1 LIQTTKQGETKM
13 TSEAM
18 SILMAEID
26 AEIAKNSISL
36 SVFCKTEEMTEIDVE
51 LKCRK
56 SGGLEYM
63 MIPVVPEV
71 VPEVV
76 EDADAMPKCFGNPKS
91 LKRCYACEYEDDCRD
106 DRESKLAIK
115 SKSLVN
121 VELIDVVTEII
132 EIEATPE
139 AVPEATTE
147 AVPQKKEKAIS
158 LEIAFST
165 EFDVSGFRPKRRP
178 LAVLVAEK
186 IAEKKPNEFKQIREI
201 CLHEWRLFYK
211 NEPTYFAVQEF
222 TRQILIKIF
231 SSEILDWENK
241 NKTPK
246 IINWK

>member
-1 LIQTTKQGETKM
+1 M

-36 SVFCKTEEMTEIDVE
+36 SVFCKTEEMTEIDAE

-63 MIPVVPEV
+63 MIPIVPEV

-115 SKSLVN
+115 NKSLVN

-139 AVPEATTE
+139 AVPEA
-147 AVPQKKEKAIS
+147 VPQKKEKTVS
-158 LEIAFST
+158 EEIAFST
-165 EFDVSGFRPKRRP
+165 EFDVSGFRPERRP
-178 LAVLVAEK
+178 LAALVAEK

-201 CLHEWRLFYK
+201 CLHEWCLFYK

-222 TRQILIKIF
+222 TRQILIKMF

-241 NKTPK
+241 KKTPK